1 MYVYVDGHH
10 KLIRWRLVTH
20 GGIDGYS
27 RMIVYLKCSNNN
39 SGSTVL
45 ENFQKAVHHFGL
57 PSRVRCDQGTENHE
71 VALHMLRYRGLNRNS
86 IITGSS
92 THNQRIERLWRD
104 MHRSVTT
111 LYYSLFYFL
120 EIQSLLDPLNEVHLF
135 ALSYIYLPRVN
146 RALNVFTE
154 GWNHHGIRT
163 AHNHSPYQLFV
174 SGMLQLHSS
183 GNTAL
188 DFFSTVDNNYGIDLS
203 DGLSLSEENSVIVPQ
218 SQLIIPDTILQ
229 NLKDQIDPLAYSDN
243 YGIELYE
250 QTITFIEQALHL
262 ND

>member
-1 MYVYVDGHH
+1 
-10 KLIRWRLVTH
+10 
-20 GGIDGYS
+20 
-27 RMIVYLKCSNNN
+27 
-39 SGSTVL
+39 
-45 ENFQKAVHHFGL
+45 
-57 PSRVRCDQGTENHE
+57 
-71 VALHMLRYRGLNRNS
+71 
-86 IITGSS
+86 
-92 THNQRIERLWRD
+92 

-111 LYYSLFYFL
+111 LYYRLFYFL

>member
-1 MYVYVDGHH
+1 
-10 KLIRWRLVTH
+10 
-20 GGIDGYS
+20 
-27 RMIVYLKCSNNN
+27 MIIYLKCSNNN
-39 SGSTVL
+39 NGSTVL
-45 ENFQKAVHHFGL
+45 ENFQNAARNFGL

-71 VALHMLRYRGLNRNS
+71 MALYMLRCHGLNRNS

-111 LYYSLFYFL
+111 LYYRLFYFL
-120 EIQSLLDPLNEVHLF
+120 ETQSLLDPLNEVHLF
-135 ALSYIYLPRVN
+135 ALSYIYLPRIN

-154 GWNHHGIRT
+154 GWNHHRIRT
-163 AHNHSPYQLFV
+163 AHNRSPHQLFV

-183 GNTAL
+183 GNTASDL
-188 DFFSTVDNNYGIDLS
+188 FSAVDNSYGIDFS
-203 DGLSLSEENSVIVPQ
+203 DDISLSEENSVVVPQ
-218 SQLIIPDTILQ
+218 SQLAIPDAIIQ
-229 NLKDQIDPLAYSDN
+229 NLRDQIDPLGNSDN

-250 QTITFIEQALHL
+250 QTIGFIEEELHL